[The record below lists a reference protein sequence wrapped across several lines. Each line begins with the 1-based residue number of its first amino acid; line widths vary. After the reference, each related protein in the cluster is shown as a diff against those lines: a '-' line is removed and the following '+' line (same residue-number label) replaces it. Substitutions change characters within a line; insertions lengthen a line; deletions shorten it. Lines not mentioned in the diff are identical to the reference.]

1 MTFCVV
7 IPARFVSTRLPGK
20 PLADLHGMPMIA
32 RVAAAAARSA
42 AAEVVVATDDER
54 VRDAVPQMP
63 RVRTAMT
70 RSDHPSGSDRVLEA
84 AQRAGWPD
92 DRIVVNLQGDEPL
105 MPPPLID
112 QVAEALAKSPR
123 AGVATLMAPLERPS
137 DAFDENVVKVVA
149 SASGRALYFSRA
161 PIPYARGRFG
171 AAKAAGLPEAGAGR
185 WRRHVGIYAYRL
197 HALRSFSSWP
207 QGELE
212 AVESLEQLRFLEHDV
227 EIAVQEAAAAAPG
240 GVDTQA
246 DLARARAALSA
257 GSEDAAASGPAA
269 S

>member
-7 IPARFVSTRLPGK
+7 IPARFASTRLPGK
-20 PLADLHGMPMIA
+20 PLADLHGAPMIA
-32 RVAAAAARSA
+32 RVAMAAARSA

-54 VRDAVPQMP
+54 VRDAVPRTP

-84 AQRAGWPD
+84 AQGAGWPD

-105 MPPPLID
+105 MPPALID
-112 QVAEALAKSPR
+112 QVAEALANSPR
-123 AGVATLMAPLERPS
+123 AGVATLMAPLERSS
-137 DAFDENVVKVVA
+137 DVFDENVVKVAA
-149 SASGRALYFSRA
+149 SASSRALYFSRA
-161 PIPYARGRFG
+161 PIPYARGHFG
-171 AAKAAGLPEAGAGR
+171 AGAAGLPEAGAGR

-197 HALRSFSSWP
+197 HALRSFASWP
-207 QGELE
+207 RGELE

-240 GVDTQA
+240 GVDTEA
-246 DLARARAALSA
+246 DLARARAALSS
-257 GSEDAAASGPAA
+257 GSGDAPASGPVA